1 MMPVFTLDQLNTFI
15 VHAKAKTYIGSGEE
29 SPSCRPASRDLKYTE
44 GDFTYL
50 DSYFGGADF
59 IGEEVVYFQ
68 GQPVWGE
75 NYYGRLLEPGL
86 ISAEGVG
93 LILKESLSR
102 MYLEGR
108 FLGGFSYQ
116 AGTGLYTDTNSGS
129 LTAFTGK
136 EWIIIDQ
143 IKVYGLDYHGGLIH

>member
-1 MMPVFTLDQLNTFI
+1 MPEFTLEQLNTFI
-15 VHAKAKTYIGSGEE
+15 VHAKAKTYIGSGKE

-44 GDFTYL
+44 GNFTYL

-59 IGEEVVYFQ
+59 IGEEIVYCQ

-93 LILKESLSR
+93 LILKESLSI
-102 MYLEGR
+102 MYQEGR
-108 FLGGFSYQ
+108 FLGGFSHQ
-116 AGTGLYTDTNSGS
+116 TDTGFYTDSNSGS
-129 LTAFTGK
+129 LTVFAGK
-136 EWIIIDQ
+136 EWISIGQD
-143 IKVYGLDYHGGLIH
+143 KVYELVYHGGLIH

>member
-1 MMPVFTLDQLNTFI
+1 MPGFTLEQLNTFI

-29 SPSCRPASRDLKYTE
+29 SPSCRLASKDLKYSE
-44 GDFTYL
+44 GDFIYL

-59 IGEEVVYFQ
+59 IGEEVVYYQ

-102 MYLEGR
+102 MYQAGR

-116 AGTGLYTDTNSGS
+116 TDTVQYTDANSGS
-129 LTAFTGK
+129 LTTFVGK
-136 EWIIIDQ
+136 EWITIDQ
-143 IKVYGLDYHGGLIH
+143 IKAYELDYHGGLIH

>member
-1 MMPVFTLDQLNTFI
+1 MPDFSLEQLNTFI

-29 SPSCRPASRDLKYTE
+29 SSSCRPASRDLRYTE
-44 GDFTYL
+44 GNFSYL

-68 GQPVWGE
+68 GQPVWAE
-75 NYYGRLLEPGL
+75 NYYGRLLEPGM
-86 ISAEGVG
+86 ISADGVG

-102 MYLEGR
+102 MYQEGR
-108 FLGGFSYQ
+108 FLGNFSYQ
-116 AGTGLYTDTNSGS
+116 TDTGYYTDTNSGS

-136 EWIIIDQ
+136 EWITIGQ
-143 IKVYGLDYHGGLIH
+143 TKVYELDYHGGLIH